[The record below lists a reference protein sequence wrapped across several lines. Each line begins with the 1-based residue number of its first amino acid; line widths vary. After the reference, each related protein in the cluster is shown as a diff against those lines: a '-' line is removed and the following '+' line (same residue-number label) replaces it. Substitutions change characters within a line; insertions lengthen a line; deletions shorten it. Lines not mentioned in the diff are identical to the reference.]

1 MHQHINL
8 FLAHAIALESS
19 AAERYDY
26 LAEEMASAGNGEV
39 AAFFSKMAE
48 FSRLHLHHARERSGF
63 HFVVPLEQYEWGEGE
78 SPEAATWAGVDGFID
93 LRTAYEMAL
102 DCENRSLAYY
112 SRIAATTD
120 NPRVKQMA
128 EEFAAE
134 EAEHAQ
140 ILEGRMARL
149 RADN

>member
-1 MHQHINL
+1 MQQHVNL
-8 FLAHAIALESS
+8 FLAHAIALEAH

-26 LAEEMASAGNGEV
+26 LAEEMASAGNDDV
-39 AAFFSKMAE
+39 AAFFAKMAE
-48 FSRLHLHHARERSGF
+48 FSRLHLHHAHERSGF
-63 HFVVPLEQYEWGEGE
+63 HFVAPLEQYEWGEGE
-78 SPEAATWAGVDGFID
+78 SPEAATWAGVDAFLD

-102 DCENRSLAYY
+102 DSERRSLAYY

-140 ILEGRMARL
+140 MLEERMTKL
-149 RADN
+149 PADS